1 MSQRNMRYTYIG
13 TNDVRFADPQNIL
26 NTLRITRNLAK
37 RRSSTGVSY
46 QGVASEVISNRVV
59 NIGPECQDVCK
70 TSGTEVISVR
80 TRISGSIENQAEVLQ
95 VWLDHRAAIDL
106 VIADLAIGFLPGATT
121 EFPIEVAANE
131 L

>member
-26 NTLRITRNLAK
+26 NTLRVVRNLAK

-59 NIGPECQDVCK
+59 AIGPNCRDACK
-70 TSGTEVISVR
+70 TSGTEIISVR
-80 TRISGSIENQAEVLQ
+80 TRISGSIENHEEVLQ
-95 VWLDHRAAIDL
+95 AWKDHRAAIDL
-106 VIADLAIGFLPGATT
+106 VIADLSVGFLPGATT
-121 EFPIEVAANE
+121 EFPIGVQASTP
-131 L
+131 